1 MNTDY
6 IATINKYEQLKQE
19 LQILKVDKNHI
30 VESKQEEISVL
41 LGQIDDFK
49 KKFEELPDHDK
60 EAAIMGS
67 EIVISFKDMAK
78 GKRNAPLPTDGD
90 WQRLMGL
97 FSKSLPTFY
106 RRILMNDDL
115 TKLEKEICMLCRLN
129 FYNSEIGVLL
139 SKSTQS
145 ITNTKCKVND
155 KLFGQKSATSLK
167 KNLVR
172 MRKDET

>member
-1 MNTDY
+1 
-6 IATINKYEQLKQE
+6 
-19 LQILKVDKNHI
+19 
-30 VESKQEEISVL
+30 
-41 LGQIDDFK
+41 
-49 KKFEELPDHDK
+49 
-60 EAAIMGS
+60 
-67 EIVISFKDMAK
+67 
-78 GKRNAPLPTDGD
+78 
-90 WQRLMGL
+90 MGL

-106 RRILMNDDL
+106 RGILMNEDL
-115 TKLEKEICMLCRLN
+115 TKFEKEICMLCRLN

-172 MRKDET
+172 VGKDKT